1 MAIYQE
7 DEYKEVIRRVKQKIA
22 ELKIE
27 IGATLSEEE
36 ISRFEKQCHI
46 RLPEAYRLFLQEV
59 GDGCDDML
67 DGFQLNRLSDIEKRN
82 LSSPFLLEEEWIW
95 EADDRPQSVI
105 NEEMETKVYQGELEL
120 IDTGCCTSYNLIV
133 TGKCRG
139 EVWSFSDVG
148 VQPCCERQDFL
159 GWFEL
164 WLDCQDETDY
174 FKDYLKLDIENPII
188 RINTAFK
195 GCSSLEKISVLPRI
209 YHN

>member
-120 IDTGCCTSYNLIV
+120 IV

-174 FKDYLKLDIENPII
+174 FKDY
-188 RINTAFK
+188 
-195 GCSSLEKISVLPRI
+195 V
-209 YHN
+209 

>member
-1 MAIYQE
+1 MAIYSE
-7 DEYKEVIRRVKQKIA
+7 DEYKEVIGRIKQKIA

-27 IGATLSEEE
+27 MGETLSEEE
-36 ISRFEKQCHI
+36 ISRFEKQCNI

-59 GDGCDDML
+59 GDGCNDMF
-67 DGFQLNRLSDIEKRN
+67 DGFQLNRLADIEKRD

-95 EADDRPQSVI
+95 EADDRPQSII

-133 TGKCRG
+133 TGECRG
-139 EVWSFSDVG
+139 EVWNFSDVG

-164 WLDCQDETDY
+164 WLDYQDETDY
-174 FKDYLKLDIENPII
+174 FKDY
-188 RINTAFK
+188 
-195 GCSSLEKISVLPRI
+195 V
-209 YHN
+209 

>member
-22 ELKIE
+22 ELKIG

-174 FKDYLKLDIENPII
+174 FKDY
-188 RINTAFK
+188 
-195 GCSSLEKISVLPRI
+195 V
-209 YHN
+209 

>member
-133 TGKCRG
+133 T
-139 EVWSFSDVG
+139 
-148 VQPCCERQDFL
+148 
-159 GWFEL
+159 
-164 WLDCQDETDY
+164 
-174 FKDYLKLDIENPII
+174 
-188 RINTAFK
+188 
-195 GCSSLEKISVLPRI
+195 
-209 YHN
+209 